1 MIEFNTA
8 TSYVCFRNFSERC
21 EMKKALILFESEN
34 SNNKKYGEEIAE
46 FLLHRGLAAE
56 LIPINKFE
64 PKKLEEADY
73 LLLSG
78 WNNSSLFS
86 ANHPDTEWVSF
97 VNKLPTLNG
106 IKTALFTTY
115 KLFSGGI
122 VKSMK
127 KYLGRKTNNLE
138 FAFTS
143 RDGSLTISDKMT
155 LNDFLG

>member
-1 MIEFNTA
+1 
-8 TSYVCFRNFSERC
+8 
-21 EMKKALILFESEN
+21 MKKALILFESKN
-34 SNNKKYGEEIAE
+34 SSNKKFGEEIAG
-46 FLLHRGLAAE
+46 FLLHRGLTAE
-56 LIPINKFE
+56 LIPTNKFE

-78 WNNSSLFS
+78 WNNGSLFS
-86 ANHPDTEWVSF
+86 ANHPDNEWVNF
-97 VNKLPTLNG
+97 INKLPTLDG

-127 KYLGRKTNNLE
+127 KYLGRKTDNLE

-143 RDGSLTISDKMT
+143 RDGSLTISDKLT
-155 LNDFLG
+155 LNDFIG